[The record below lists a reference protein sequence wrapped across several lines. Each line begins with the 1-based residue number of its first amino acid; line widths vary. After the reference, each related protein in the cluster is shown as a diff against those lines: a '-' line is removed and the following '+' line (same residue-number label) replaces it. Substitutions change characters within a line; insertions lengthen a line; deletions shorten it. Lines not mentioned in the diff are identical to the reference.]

1 MGYYFLNFNIF
12 LIIFRYLTTAPGQPA
27 TEEDLGQWKNNK
39 LGPEYKY
46 LASRCGSL
54 LKTYSGFPDQGAGGS
69 SFIHFSRTSRGGYP
83 DMKTKKEKKSQLVTV
98 PQRRRRRAH
107 AKRSDCQLR
116 SPSGSSRLMRGTI
129 YRSLLANERPEW
141 RHARHPTASS
151 VKSTVRGNFISCFG
165 LIDVGPHERFRH
177 VRSGRLRE

>member
-1 MGYYFLNFNIF
+1 MVGYYFLNFNIF

-83 DMKTKKEKKSQLVTV
+83 DMKTKKKKKREPISDRT
-98 PQRRRRRAH
+98 
-107 AKRSDCQLR
+107 AKEAPSRPCQKIGLSASFTLR
-116 SPSGSSRLMRGTI
+116 FQQI
-129 YRSLLANERPEW
+129 NA
-141 RHARHPTASS
+141 
-151 VKSTVRGNFISCFG
+151 GNDIS
-165 LIDVGPHERFRH
+165 IATSE
-177 VRSGRLRE
+177 